1 MEMIRKIITS
11 ALLVLF
17 ITANGISGDDK
28 IIKGKDEEK
37 TPENKWYDTV
47 NMSGYVDVYYNY
59 TMNNRQGGTQDTAG
73 TFHTYNK
80 QFAVNAVKLSI
91 EKVWLT
97 MDHVSSAKRGWIQ
110 TSITQQSV

>member
-17 ITANGISGDDK
+17 ICTNGISGDDK

-47 NMSGYVDVYYNY
+47 NMSGYVDVYYN
-59 TMNNRQGGTQDTAG
+59 
-73 TFHTYNK
+73 
-80 QFAVNAVKLSI
+80 S
-91 EKVWLT
+91 T
-97 MDHVSSAKRGWIQ
+97 MDKTLCTKKDHTKQPTLFTICSYYNRDIFPCSFLWAKA
-110 TSITQQSV
+110 